1 MEIDVSGITTQI
13 TNPLET
19 VTNKEI
25 TQNLL
30 TQNTNSVTVSNLMTN
45 PSTNYGLTKE
55 STLIPKLTTLTN
67 QRVTSSTL
75 TVSDLIPLAEQ
86 STSLGLSR
94 TSTLVLD
101 PPVNYGDITITEPGQ
116 YLPSDFNSQ
125 GLYDPTHSA
134 GYEYINQ
141 INVTQQQS
149 SKIKIKKIIGKTN
162 DYIWV
167 DENNRSGWYYR
178 TSGININVSTG
189 VDILTISLLNDNNY
203 SIVHYRDYNRTTLYI
218 SSKTWYK
225 AFNFQT
231 GYDFPVK
238 LLDNNDNLIA
248 EFTDSGIGDTDYGYL
263 KFSSN
268 LFEFDISW
276 LTFN

>member
-75 TVSDLIPLAEQ
+75 TVSDLIPLADQ

-94 TSTLVLD
+94 NSTLVLD
-101 PPVNYGDITITEPGQ
+101 PPVNYGDITISEPGQ

-141 INVTQQQS
+141 INVTQPQP
-149 SKIKIKKIIGKTN
+149 SKIKIKKII
-162 DYIWV
+162 
-167 DENNRSGWYYR
+167 S
-178 TSGININVSTG
+178 
-189 VDILTISLLNDNNY
+189 NDNNY
-203 SIVHYRDYNRTTLYI
+203 IWLDENDRSNWHYTSSEININNTAGRDILFLYI
-218 SSKTWYK
+218 VNNTYDVGYFWNYKSSTLTVGNKTWYK
-225 AFNFQT
+225 VANFPS
-231 GYDFPVK
+231 GYDYPVR
-238 LLDNNDNLIA
+238 LLDNNDNEIIV
-248 EFTDSGIGDTDYGYL
+248 FTDRISGDNYSGFIQL
-263 KFSSN
+263 SIN

>member
-1 MEIDVSGITTQI
+1 MEIDVNGITTQI

-30 TQNTNSVTVSNLMTN
+30 NQNNNSVTLSNLMTN

-67 QRVTSSTL
+67 QRVTSSSV
-75 TVSDLIPLAEQ
+75 TVSDLIPLADQ

-141 INVTQQQS
+141 INVTQPQP
-149 SKIKIKKIIGKTN
+149 SKIKIKKI
-162 DYIWV
+162 
-167 DENNRSGWYYR
+167 
-178 TSGININVSTG
+178 TS
-189 VDILTISLLNDNNY
+189 NDNNY
-203 SIVHYRDYNRTTLYI
+203 IWLDENDRSNWHYI
-218 SSKTWYK
+218 SSETNINNTAGRDILFLYIVNNTYDVGYFWNYKSSTLTVGNKTWYK
-225 AFNFQT
+225 VANFPS
-231 GYDFPVK
+231 GYDYPVR
-238 LLDNNDNLIA
+238 LLDNNDNQII
-248 EFTDSGIGDTDYGYL
+248 EFVDRISGDNYSGFITL
-263 KFSSN
+263 SIN

>member
-1 MEIDVSGITTQI
+1 MEIDVNGITTQI

-30 TQNTNSVTVSNLMTN
+30 NQNTNSVTLSNLMTN

-75 TVSDLIPLAEQ
+75 TVSDLIPLTDQ

-101 PPVNYGDITITEPGQ
+101 PPVNYGDITITQPGQ

-141 INVTQQQS
+141 INVTQPQP
-149 SKIKIKKIIGKTN
+149 SKIKIKKI
-162 DYIWV
+162 
-167 DENNRSGWYYR
+167 
-178 TSGININVSTG
+178 TS
-189 VDILTISLLNDNNY
+189 NDNNY
-203 SIVHYRDYNRTTLYI
+203 IWLDENDRSNWHYI
-218 SSKTWYK
+218 SSETTINNTAGRDILFLYIVNNTYDVGYFWNYKSSTLTIGNKTWYK
-225 AFNFQT
+225 VANFPS
-231 GYDFPVK
+231 GYDYPVR
-238 LLDNNDNLIA
+238 LLDNNDNQII
-248 EFTDSGIGDTDYGYL
+248 EFVDRISGDNYSGFIQL
-263 KFSSN
+263 SIN